1 MTGELERACERL
13 KERIDSTIQDK
24 ETRDS
29 VLLLVEAH
37 ENAKQVIAC
46 MRGQLERTYEM
57 LERIT
62 SHPEFKKIMEEMKN
76 GNEADGEA

>member
-1 MTGELERACERL
+1 MTGELDRACERL

-37 ENAKQVIAC
+37 ENATQVIAC